1 MEKVKE
7 MVNGLKEGRIL
18 KVYFTGLEK
27 EDADGREERTGV
39 YPRGAEEGYL
49 AEPGSNSPDAG

>member
-27 EDADGREERTGV
+27 EDADGRKERTGV

-49 AEPGSNSPDAG
+49 AESGSNGPDAG